1 MGMMLCS
8 SMPAFEKVYCK
19 YNPESLAIMAI
30 SWQSILKWKVS
41 RHWSDNIQREGLSIS
56 VTHDRQGRIK
66 RLAHPAR
73 APLFFAEIRRLTLC
87 GGPKAKRMHQIEQIN
102 FENYIFSPLLRGH
115 IPLRH
120 PLSPQALKF
129 CQSLIWTPPLFKN
142 PGSAP
147 DRRVD
152 RPTFLTIGCVIMAL
166 GTSVVLSFSFVS
178 LSQHSWR
185 KSVCENWE

>member
-1 MGMMLCS
+1 M
-8 SMPAFEKVYCK
+8 
-19 YNPESLAIMAI
+19 I
-30 SWQSILKWKVS
+30 
-41 RHWSDNIQREGLSIS
+41 
-56 VTHDRQGRIK
+56 GRGGF
-66 RLAHPAR
+66 RGGRTRR
-73 APLFFAEIRRLTLC
+73 APPLFFAEIRRLTLC

-129 CQSLIWTPPLFKN
+129 CQSLILAPPLFKN

-166 GTSVVLSFSFVS
+166 HVGTSMVLSFSFVS
-178 LSQHSWR
+178 LSQHS
-185 KSVCENWE
+185 